1 MPWGANDGDLTMA
14 LPAMFMATLCLGA
27 AMACVIIRAAL
38 IALRPATRRGLAPRL
53 R

>member
-1 MPWGANDGDLTMA
+1 MVLPGIFIATFCFCALTA
-14 LPAMFMATLCLGA
+14 AT
-27 AMACVIIRAAL
+27 IILRAL